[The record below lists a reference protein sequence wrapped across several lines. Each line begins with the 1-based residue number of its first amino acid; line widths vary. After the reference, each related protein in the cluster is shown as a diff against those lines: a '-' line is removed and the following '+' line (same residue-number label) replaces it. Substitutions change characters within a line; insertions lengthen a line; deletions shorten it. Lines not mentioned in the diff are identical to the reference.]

1 MAQPFPSYSRELVE
15 IFIVFP
21 SSRMVLYRGGKE
33 VAEAALG
40 KSMYDLATAT
50 VELLG
55 TLAAHGASAEVRG
68 IGMEAACTQK
78 NVSGVDRGRGT
89 GGNRWTTEIAIG
101 FGDADGSG
109 GALSGGGRVG
119 GNVKILDACWKVSTD
134 VDGRHGEGV
143 RPRQT

>member
-1 MAQPFPSYSRELVE
+1 MSARFPEL
-15 IFIVFP
+15 P
-21 SSRMVLYRGGKE
+21 YRGGKE
-33 VAEAALG
+33 AAEAALG
-40 KSMYDLATAT
+40 KSMYDLATAA

-68 IGMEAACTQK
+68 IGMEAACNQK
-78 NVSGVDRGRGT
+78 GASGVDEGRGT

-101 FGDADGSG
+101 FGDADSSG

-119 GNVKILDACWKVSTD
+119 GSVKILDACWKVSTD

-143 RPRQT
+143 RDPIKDDLGRSS